1 MLYPKI
7 KNKESKLEISIK
19 NVILYVKDISLSSL
33 NIFKNSE
40 YFILF
45 VRKSFHF

>member
-7 KNKESKLEISIK
+7 KIRKEKNRECFINIVNSIK
-19 NVILYVKDISLSSL
+19 NVIVSGIRVL
-33 NIFKNSE
+33 KNRE

-45 VRKSFHF
+45 VKKSFHF